1 MALKA
6 AILTSLL
13 CFNRPMYIGSREED
27 HTEFA
32 YELQEHLED
41 LLYVCCHDSHVPT
54 PVIIF
59 DIPLQAYNV
68 DIAMWA
74 HVHCYQRTCP
84 VYQGECVSG
93 APIHVV
99 IGMGGR
105 DLADGAK
112 P

>member
-1 MALKA
+1 MTFL
-6 AILTSLL
+6 S
-13 CFNRPMYIGSREED
+13 FP
-27 HTEFA
+27 H
-32 YELQEHLED
+32 LQT
-41 LLYVCCHDSHVPT
+41 YS
-54 PVIIF
+54 
-59 DIPLQAYNV
+59 V

-93 APIHVV
+93 APIHMV

-105 DLADGAK
+105 DLAQGAM